1 MKAWL
6 LYVGFAVVGAG
17 CLSEGNVQEDFDD
30 EGALETEDSTP
41 NAPLIHS
48 GVIGD
53 DGDLNDDGQPD
64 DGDGP
69 PDLPSVPPP
78 EGPYPIVPSGQLAP
92 YLSYFPELTGGYRF
106 PIPLALLSLQ
116 DQDFQNVD
124 ILVLHNDDL
133 EPLGFARPIFTD
145 VGCTGGYCDAIRIV
159 LVYDA
164 ESRCIDVFNASAEY
178 HLKKFRPLGQ
188 RYIDFDEADM
198 AQLRVDLLNP
208 PQVVLD
214 APSAM
219 DLVSGTHGS
228 APTRAVYTDHVVPGA
243 AFTCWT
249 VLTYSVETRAII
261 ENQAAAFDPARR
273 P

>member
-6 LYVGFAVVGAG
+6 LCIGIAVVGGG
-17 CLSEGNVQEDFDD
+17 CFNEGNVQEDFDD
-30 EGALETEDSTP
+30 EGALAAEGCAPTDS
-41 NAPLIHS
+41 LIQP

-53 DGDLNDDGQPD
+53 AWLDDDGQPD

-78 EGPYPIVPSGQLAP
+78 DGPFPIVPSGQLAS
-92 YLSYFPELTGGYRF
+92 YLPYFPELTGGYYF

-116 DQDFQNVD
+116 DQDFQNVEL
-124 ILVLHNDDL
+124 LVLHNEDL
-133 EPLGFARPIFTD
+133 EPLGFARQIFTD
-145 VGCTGGYCDAIRIV
+145 VGCPGGYCDAIRIV

-164 ESRCIDVFNASAEY
+164 AYRCIDVFNASAEH
-178 HLKKFRPLGQ
+178 HLKKFRTLGQ
-188 RYIDFDEADM
+188 RYIDFDEADI
-198 AQLRVDLLNP
+198 AQLRVGLLNP

-214 APSAM
+214 APSSM
-219 DLVSGTHGS
+219 DMVSGTHGS
-228 APTRAVYTDHVVPGA
+228 APTRAIYTDHVVPGA

-261 ENQAAAFDPARR
+261 ENQDAAFDPDHGS
-273 P
+273 